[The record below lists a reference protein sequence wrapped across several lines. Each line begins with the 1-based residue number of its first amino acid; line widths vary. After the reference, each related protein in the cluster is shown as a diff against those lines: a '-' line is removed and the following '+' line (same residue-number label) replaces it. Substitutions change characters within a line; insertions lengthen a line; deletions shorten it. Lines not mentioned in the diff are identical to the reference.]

1 MHFVVDAS
9 LASAWLLPE
18 EYSDAAE
25 TAIASISEPCP
36 VPSLFWFE
44 IRNILTM
51 SERRGWR
58 LPSIEAFPSQ
68 RWTASCLLLHARN
81 SGSRPFSHSD

>member
-9 LASAWLLPE
+9 LAAAWLLPE
-18 EYSDAAE
+18 EYSEAAE
-25 TAIASISEPCP
+25 TAIASISEPYP

-51 SERRGWR
+51 S
-58 LPSIEAFPSQ
+58 
-68 RWTASCLLLHARN
+68 
-81 SGSRPFSHSD
+81 